1 MIAKLPVSI
10 LRDPAFARLWFI
22 QASTQ
27 VGGNMALYALTI
39 LVFATTRSNTAVSA
53 LVMSFLI
60 PAILLSA
67 AAGVLVDR
75 LNVRLAL
82 IVPNTIRTLLTL
94 GLALAG
100 ANVAVLLVL
109 NLGVSLTTVVLTP
122 AEASMIPRIV
132 PKPQLEVAM
141 GVFNLTL
148 QGAFAVG
155 FAFLGPLLVAI
166 AGPSAT
172 LVVVTAFYVGATIA
186 TLGLPSAPPVA
197 IEPGIARQAIRE
209 PIRQLREGF
218 AAIGGNREV
227 SRPLLHLAASA
238 SLVGVLGVLGPN
250 LAVSLGLDPK
260 DLIVIVLPLGLGVV
274 AGVGGLRWLGAG
286 LSRRRAA
293 ETGLIALGLL
303 AAGISAA
310 GPVGRAVGLPV
321 IPPVVVLAFFAGAAY
336 AATTVSA
343 QTALF
348 ENMPAAIRGRI
359 FGVLASIVERGEPVR
374 RPDRG
379 TAGRRDLGP
388 GRDRD
393 HGRGGGG
400 AGRLVGDRV
409 REAAEDRRRGAG
421 KPVAPPAGSAAPW
434 STARAALERRA
445 AARGMARSPHA
456 GRVASATIGEP
467 KGGTPWPRSDRLA
480 HTSQGCFPTPMRG
493 RCVAW
498 NVPPRLAHSAAAR
511 CCTRGGSRCRPPSS
525 SMDTSC
531 FAAWWRRDRCA
542 PH

>member
-1 MIAKLPVSI
+1 MIPKPPVSI

-75 LNVRLAL
+75 LDVRWAM
-82 IVPNTIRTLLTL
+82 IVPNTVRTLLTH

-109 NLGVSLTTVVLTP
+109 NLGVSLTSVVLTP

-132 PKPQLEVAM
+132 SKPQLEVAM

-148 QGAFAVG
+148 QASFAVG

-172 LVVVTAFYVGATIA
+172 LAVVTGFYVGATIA
-186 TLGLPSAPPVA
+186 ALGLPSAPPVA
-197 IEPGIARQAIRE
+197 IEPPIARQAIRE

-250 LAVSLGLDPK
+250 LAVSLGLDPR

-274 AGVGGLRWLGAG
+274 AGVGGLRWLGSG

-303 AAGISAA
+303 AVGISAA

-321 IPPVVVLAFFAGAAY
+321 IPPVIVMAFFAGAAY
-336 AATTVSA
+336 AVTSVSA

-348 ENMPAAIRGRI
+348 ENMPEAIRGRI
-359 FGVLASIVERGEPVR
+359 FGVLASIVSAASLVSVLIAGPLADGISARIVIAITAVGVVVLAAWSATVFGR
-374 RPDRG
+374 RPRTDR
-379 TAGRRDLGP
+379 AD
-388 GRDRD
+388 
-393 HGRGGGG
+393 
-400 AGRLVGDRV
+400 
-409 REAAEDRRRGAG
+409 
-421 KPVAPPAGSAAPW
+421 PAS
-434 STARAALERRA
+434 
-445 AARGMARSPHA
+445 
-456 GRVASATIGEP
+456 
-467 KGGTPWPRSDRLA
+467 
-480 HTSQGCFPTPMRG
+480 
-493 RCVAW
+493 
-498 NVPPRLAHSAAAR
+498 
-511 CCTRGGSRCRPPSS
+511 
-525 SMDTSC
+525 
-531 FAAWWRRDRCA
+531 
-542 PH
+542 